1 VAGFETNV
9 TLGDE
14 TATAELG
21 AAIGRALAPGD
32 VVALSGELG
41 AGKTTLARA
50 ILRSRG
56 VEGHVPSPT
65 FTLVQAYETP
75 GLTVHHFDL
84 YRIESPSELSEL
96 GLEDALD
103 TGAAL
108 IEWPERGMPRHLA
121 QDALTISLTATG
133 ETTRQAHISGPARWR
148 EVFGGATA

>member
-21 AAIGRALAPGD
+21 AVIGRALAPGD

-65 FTLVQAYETP
+65 FTLVQAYETT
-75 GLTVHHFDL
+75 GLTIHHFDL
-84 YRIESPSELSEL
+84 YRIENPSELSEL

-121 QDALTISLTATG
+121 EDALTISLTTAG
-133 ETTRQAHISGPARWR
+133 ETVREAHISGPTRWR
-148 EVFGGATA
+148 HVFGGAAA